1 MGKKINFHSLNE
13 LVGAY
18 FMDSI
23 TDRQFLT
30 WVKLREN
37 IKQEVVEQT
46 SFLNGMDRDIS
57 IEERCWYIVN
67 KIKEPQL
74 CPHCKKNLKAFIEG
88 RGINI
93 GYRPTCSSKECQ
105 SAIRSERMTGEN
117 WSKVR
122 DKKFVEWQETID
134 ENTVIND
141 QVIIDNIFGKTR
153 NLYPMSF
160 NPLIKNP
167 YLIKYLENRYDDS
180 DSWEETIRRIKLGI
194 EVKPRCKKCG
204 KPLPFSLGR
213 NKIDRIFGE
222 YCSTVC
228 SNNSEEVIAK
238 KQATDRKNNGGKLGW
253 TLNNND
259 PEKKRKIA
267 EGWIRNKNIQ
277 IGTSAKEK
285 ELLEY
290 LRLKYSDIISPYT
303 STEYPH
309 KCDFFIPSKNLYIEF
324 QGCHFHGYHPFDP
337 TDKADLEKVEYL
349 KIKGAEKRKEHT
361 GHHNHFDRI
370 VEQWTIRDPER
381 RKEVKEKGL
390 NWIEIWPSDTSAN
403 IIDKIEQY
411 PDVNK

>member
-1 MGKKINFHSLNE
+1 MSKKINFNSLNE

-18 FMDSI
+18 FMESV

-37 IKQEVVEQT
+37 IKQEVIEQT
-46 SFLNGMDRDIS
+46 SFLDNMDRPIT
-57 IEERCWYIVN
+57 IEERCWYIIN

-74 CPHCKKNLKAFIEG
+74 CPHCKKNLKTFIEG
-88 RGINI
+88 RGIKV
-93 GYRPTCSSKECQ
+93 GYRPTCVSKDCQ

-122 DKKFVEWQETID
+122 DKKFIEWQETID

-141 QVIIDNIFGKTR
+141 QVIIDNIFGETR
-153 NLYPMSF
+153 NLYPLSF

-180 DSWEETIRRIKLGI
+180 DSLEETIRRIKLGI

-228 SNNSEEVIAK
+228 SNNSEDVIAK

-277 IGTSAKEK
+277 SGTSEKEK

-290 LRLKYSDIISPYT
+290 LKTKYSDIVSPYT
-303 STEYPH
+303 SDEYPH

-324 QGCHFHGYHPFDP
+324 QGSQFHHHHPFDP
-337 TDKADLEKVEYL
+337 NNEQDVKELERL
-349 KIKGAEKRKEHT
+349 KLCAENKKLENGQRNQFE
-361 GHHNHFDRI
+361 GMI
-370 VEQWTIRDPER
+370 IQWTVRDPER

-403 IIDKIEQY
+403 IIDKIEKY
-411 PDVNK
+411 PDIK